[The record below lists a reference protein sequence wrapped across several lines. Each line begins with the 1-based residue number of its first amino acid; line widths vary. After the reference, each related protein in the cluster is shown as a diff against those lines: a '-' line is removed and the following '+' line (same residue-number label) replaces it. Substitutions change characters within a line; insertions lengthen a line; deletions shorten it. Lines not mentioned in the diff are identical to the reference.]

1 MKTQTTISILLVIVA
16 FAIFA
21 TAQKCEDRMEAK
33 TCQYFIKIYGKKNID
48 VCKWK
53 HMRTNCALTCKIC
66 GKFLFLSVQ
75 YPDQN
80 VQHHEADTAAA
91 GTKRQKRS
99 PTRARDVPNAK
110 TDTRAIV
117 DNACNDSPKKKPAM
131 YEETTCVLK
140 VVECVVS
147 QKPYFMLGK
156 GNLLLYVTKS
166 K

>member
-1 MKTQTTISILLVIVA
+1 M
-16 FAIFA
+16 
-21 TAQKCEDRMEAK
+21 
-33 TCQYFIKIYGKKNID
+33 
-48 VCKWK
+48 
-53 HMRTNCALTCKIC
+53 
-66 GKFLFLSVQ
+66 

-140 VVECVVS
+140 VVECVRSRLLLKDCLNVWIPPMVVAGILPLPWDLEERDVESVGTFIPEFVVYGTGTAS
-147 QKPYFMLGK
+147 QMPT
-156 GNLLLYVTKS
+156 NLLRKVWFTDTETAVPSRAENAK
-166 K
+166 